1 MSLLQRPAQLS
12 CRSGGTCV
20 DILCVDRQT
29 ESKVP
34 REGQWWHG
42 NTFIWV
48 QKGCKPLSGE
58 APLAEMRRFC
68 LCRCRPCS
76 SVPQACCVPIR
87 RQAPACPAA
96 QMCLQD
102 KHILISA
109 RSDTFPG
116 QALTSTDFLTSP
128 LQSRP
133 GPPGTAPVPAQTSPL
148 ITRCSL
154 LCPQSPH

>member
-1 MSLLQRPAQLS
+1 MSLLQRPARLS

-20 DILCVDRQT
+20 DILHVDRQM

-34 REGQWWHG
+34 REGQRWHG

-48 QKGCKPLSGE
+48 QEGQKGCKPLSGE

-68 LCRCRPCS
+68 LCRCRLRS
-76 SVPQACCVPIR
+76 GVPQACCVPIR

-102 KHILISA
+102 KHILSSA
-109 RSDTFPG
+109 RSDTFP
-116 QALTSTDFLTSP
+116 SP
-128 LQSRP
+128 QQISSRP
-133 GPPGTAPVPAQTSPL
+133 
-148 ITRCSL
+148 RCRVDL
-154 LCPQSPH
+154 DLQGQLQFLPRRHR